1 MEKTQHLT
9 PSTPFLLLWEHSGEQ
24 LWDCGAGW
32 GRHQP
37 QSSLLGCCRH
47 PAPCSP
53 LPAPHRPGPQRGCIL
68 APHLGAPSPQL
79 WVHLGVLPPC
89 PPHPAQELSPPK
101 RGRRLRMEAAGAL
114 TANRSPQHTGVTPN
128 PASSRGETPN
138 WAQNRGN
145 EAPRAN
151 SHRHRAKRGSLLPP
165 STPPFFRGWPG
176 GGPGAV
182 PLPHGAAGLAP
193 GRGRARC
200 GAAPGGDPGGAS
212 APGTGPG
219 PEPGAPGGAV
229 TAALYVHWPYCR
241 KHCSYCSF
249 NKYVVPAVDEA
260 AVRACL
266 VREARTLLRLGQ
278 VQSVTSVFFGG
289 GTPSLASPHTIA
301 AVLEAAAEAAHLPAG
316 AEVTLEANPSS
327 ASPAHLANFKAAGVN
342 RLSVGVQ
349 SLDAAELRLLGRE
362 HTVDEARAAVEAA
375 RGLFPGRTSIDLL
388 FGLPGQSQE
397 AWARSLEA
405 ALGLCDDHL
414 ALYQLT
420 LERGT
425 VLEAQVRRGALPAP
439 PQDLLADMYHT
450 ARAVLAAAGFCQY
463 EVSNFA
469 RKGALS
475 THNLSYWRAEQYV
488 GVGPGAHGR
497 FVPWGEG
504 SHQREARVQTPDPD
518 AWMREVQSRGLEELL
533 ALGLRTDEGITQQRW
548 GHFSPQLPL
557 RAVFGGPGEAMALQQ
572 QGWLLLDGRGLRCT
586 PQGLAVLDSLL
597 PALLCQLQRTAGT
610 GGRGTEGR
618 GGQGQEAAGGQGPEA
633 HGGQGTEAVGEQ
645 GTAPHGGHGT
655 EAGREQ
661 GP

>member
-1 MEKTQHLT
+1 MALR
-9 PSTPFLLLWEHSGEQ
+9 
-24 LWDCGAGW
+24 GW
-32 GRHQP
+32 R
-37 QSSLLGCCRH
+37 
-47 PAPCSP
+47 PAAAA
-53 LPAPHRPGPQRGCIL
+53 L
-68 APHLGAPSPQL
+68 
-79 WVHLGVLPPC
+79 
-89 PPHPAQELSPPK
+89 
-101 RGRRLRMEAAGAL
+101 AAG
-114 TANRSPQHTGVTPN
+114 R
-128 PASSRGETPN
+128 
-138 WAQNRGN
+138 
-145 EAPRAN
+145 PR
-151 SHRHRAKRGSLLPP
+151 
-165 STPPFFRGWPG
+165 
-176 GGPGAV
+176 
-182 PLPHGAAGLAP
+182 
-193 GRGRARC
+193 
-200 GAAPGGDPGGAS
+200 GGDPGGAS

-301 AVLEAAAEAAHLPAG
+301 AVLEAAAEAGHLPAG

-327 ASPAHLANFKAAGVN
+327 ASPARLAGFKAAGVN

-397 AWARSLEA
+397 AWAQSLEA

-425 VLEAQVRRGALPAP
+425 ALEARVRRGALPAP

-450 ARAVLAAAGFCQY
+450 ARAVLAAAGFRQY

-504 SHQREARVQTPDPD
+504 SRQREARVQTPDPD
-518 AWMREVQSRGLEELL
+518 AWMREVQSRGHGTRRRVALSPLEQLEELL

-548 GHFSPQLPL
+548 GLFSPQLPL

-633 HGGQGTEAVGEQ
+633 HGGQDTEAAGEQ